1 MSEALIKDSIDKIPI
16 AISLVSLGFSLY
28 VLSQYRRRHLRQ
40 KITEMALGF
49 VLDKSKTANTAWF
62 HIANSMNYISYL
74 CLLEEEKLN
83 GNGNGW
89 SLKQETGTESY
100 NVYHEGKTAMLDLF
114 YSFMDENHPLL
125 VQIFSKDEIVDIH
138 NKIKQYAPYTLL
150 MMTQIYKEDRY
161 MTMLNDLLSIGQAIN
176 KAIAKQ

>member
-1 MSEALIKDSIDKIPI
+1 MMNEAFNISTV
-16 AISLVSLGFSLY
+16 ISLVSLGVSLY

-40 KITEMALGF
+40 KITEMALCF
-49 VLDKSKTANTAWF
+49 VLDKSKMANTAWF

-89 SLKQETGTESY
+89 SLKREIGTESY
-100 NVYHEGKTAMLDLF
+100 NVYYEGKTAMLDLF
-114 YSFMDENHPLL
+114 YSFMDKNHPLL
-125 VQIFSKDEIVDIH
+125 VQIFSENEIVNIH
-138 NKIKQYAPYTLL
+138 NQIKQYSPYTLL

-161 MTMLNDLLSIGQAIN
+161 TVMLDDLLSIGQAIN